1 MDLSN
6 AFDCLPRGLITAKLY
21 VYGLEL
27 PVFKLLFLMCMEEIR
42 ALRFQNR
49 NSWAVLTKGVIQGS
63 ILGPLFSN
71 IFMNDLL

>member
-27 PVFKLLFLMCMEEIR
+27 PAFKLLFLMCMEENS
-42 ALRFQNR
+42 ALKFQIVEIHMGSVN
-49 NSWAVLTKGVIQGS
+49 KGGDS
-63 ILGPLFSN
+63 RLHTRTSPL
-71 IFMNDLL
+71 